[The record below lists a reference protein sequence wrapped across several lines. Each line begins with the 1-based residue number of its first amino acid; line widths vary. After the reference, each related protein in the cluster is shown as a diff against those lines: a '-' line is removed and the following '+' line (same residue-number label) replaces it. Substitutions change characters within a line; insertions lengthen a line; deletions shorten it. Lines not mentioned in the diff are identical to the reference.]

1 MAEEEGGS
9 ASIGREA
16 DRDEGRCPANKMM
29 SRTVKMGLPKSTDI
43 VKVFLN
49 TGVPE
54 ALLPGQSTWCQIDI
68 RD

>member
-29 SRTVKMGLPKSTDI
+29 SRTVKMGLPAS
-43 VKVFLN
+43 FN
-49 TGVPE
+49 
-54 ALLPGQSTWCQIDI
+54 QM
-68 RD
+68 